1 MAWRDSRGSR
11 KRLLLFLSSMV
22 LGVSAL
28 VAINSFGVNLRETID
43 AEARSLLG
51 ADLSLE
57 SSRPFTKEARA
68 LVDSLGGE
76 QSERVSFTSMALF
89 PDTGATRLVTVRAM
103 QGDYP
108 YYGEIETSPAGV
120 ARTYL
125 SGRNALVDATLAEQY
140 DLQPGDSVR
149 IGEQSY
155 RIAGRLLKTPR
166 ESTAMMLFS
175 PRIFIPLE
183 HVDKS
188 LLGQGSRAEYEMYLK
203 FDESVDVEALVED
216 IDPWLDEQRI
226 GFDTIEEVQ
235 QDWNEGLTNLYRFLS
250 LVAFIAL
257 LLGGIG
263 VASSVHVYVKQ
274 RIQTIAV
281 LRCLGARSWRT
292 VAVYLIQAFAMGL
305 LGGLLGSFVGMA
317 VQVLLPMVLQDF
329 LPIDISFRIVWSAML
344 LGVALGV
351 FVTVLFALLPLV
363 TVRRVSP
370 LRALRASYTEEVK
383 AFRDPLRWAISVLIA
398 ACITGFALLQAPRW
412 EVGLGY
418 ALGVAVVFGLLAV
431 VAYVIMFAA
440 RRFFPSTWPYVW
452 RQGFANL
459 YRPHNQTLIMMLALG
474 LGTFL
479 IVTLFLVQRTLLD
492 QIQFTTGEGQP
503 NLVFF
508 DVQPIQRDSVAAIVR
523 SEGVA
528 VLDSVPI
535 VTMRL
540 SAVKG
545 VPVDTLRADSTTEG
559 RWALRRE
566 YRSTYR
572 DYLTEAEE
580 VIAGTFQGQMPEDA
594 GDPTDPGGTVAVP
607 VSLEQ
612 EIANELDVEIGDS
625 LEFNISGVDMRT
637 VVSSIRVV
645 DWRQLSTNFFVVFPA
660 GSLDTAPQ
668 FHVLM
673 TRAVD
678 KEQSAA
684 LQAAVVTAFPNVSA
698 IDLSLVLDVFDV
710 IFSRV
715 AFVIRFMALF
725 SILTG
730 VIVLAGAVIVSRYQR
745 AEESVLLKTLGASRS
760 QVFKIT
766 VVEYLFLGVFAALT
780 GLALAFIAGWALA
793 RFVFETPFVPD
804 YLAAVLAFVAVV
816 SLTVAI
822 GLLNSR
828 GIYDR
833 PPLEVLRAEV

>member
-1 MAWRDSRGSR
+1 
-11 KRLLLFLSSMV
+11 MV
-22 LGVSAL
+22 LGVAAL

-43 AEARSLLG
+43 EEARSLLG

-68 LVDSLGGE
+68 MVDSLGGE
-76 QSERVSFTSMALF
+76 QSERISFTSMALF
-89 PDTGATRLVTVRAM
+89 PDTGITRLVTVRAI
-103 QGDYP
+103 QGNYP
-108 YYGEIETSPAGV
+108 YYGSIETDPAAAAGS
-120 ARTYL
+120 YL

-149 IGEQSY
+149 IGNVSY

-166 ESTAMMLFS
+166 ESTAIMLFS

-183 HVDKS
+183 HLDQS
-188 LLGQGSRAEYEMYLK
+188 LLGQGSRAEYELYLK
-203 FDESVDVEALVED
+203 FDEGADVEAL
-216 IDPWLDEQRI
+216 LDEIAPRLEEQRI
-226 GFDTIEEVQ
+226 GFDTVEEVQ
-235 QDWNEGLTNLYRFLS
+235 RDWNEGLTNLYRFLS

-292 VAVYLIQAFAMGL
+292 VGIYLIQAFAMGL
-305 LGGLLGSFVGMA
+305 LGGLLGSLIGMA
-317 VQVLLPMVLQDF
+317 VQVLLPEILQDF
-329 LPIDISFRIVWSAML
+329 LPIDVSFRIVWSALL
-344 LGVALGV
+344 LGVVLGV
-351 FVTVLFALLPLV
+351 LVTVSFAMLPLV
-363 TVRRVSP
+363 AVRRVSP
-370 LRALRASYTEEVK
+370 LRALRASYSDDVQGG
-383 AFRDPLRWAISVLIA
+383 RDPLRWVISFLIA
-398 ACITGFALLQAPRW
+398 AGITGFALLQAPRW

-418 ALGVAVVFGLLAV
+418 AGGVVIVFGLLGL
-431 VAYVIMFAA
+431 VALTIIVAA
-440 RRFFPSTWPYVW
+440 RRFFPSSWPYVW

-459 YRPHNQTLIMMLALG
+459 YRPHNQTVIMMLALG

-479 IVTLFLVQRTLLD
+479 IATLFLVQRTLLN
-492 QIQFTTGEGQP
+492 QIQFAAGEGQP
-503 NLVFF
+503 NLVLF
-508 DVQPIQRDSVAAIVR
+508 DVQPSQRDSVATIVR
-523 SEGVA
+523 SQGLV

-535 VTMRL
+535 VTMRIA
-540 SAVKG
+540 SVKG
-545 VPVDTLRADSTTEG
+545 VPVDTLRADSTREG

-572 DYLTEAEE
+572 DYLTASEK
-580 VIAGTFQGQMPEDA
+580 VIAGTFQGKMPEDA
-594 GDPTDPGGTVAVP
+594 GDPTAPGGSAAVP

-612 EIANELDVEIGDS
+612 EIADELDVTIGDS
-625 LEFNISGVDMRT
+625 LEFNISGINMRT
-637 VVSSIRVV
+637 IVSSIRTV
-645 DWRQLSTNFFVVFPA
+645 DWRQLSTNFFVVFPS
-660 GSLDTAPQ
+660 GSLDAAPQ

-673 TRAVD
+673 TRVPDREA
-678 KEQSAA
+678 SAA
-684 LQAAVVTAFPNVSA
+684 LQTAVVTAFPNVSA
-698 IDLSLVLDVFDV
+698 IDLSLILDIFDV

-725 SILTG
+725 SIFTG
-730 VIVLAGAVIVSRYQR
+730 IIVLAGAVIVSRYQR

-760 QVFKIT
+760 QIFRIT
-766 VVEYLFLGVFAALT
+766 LIEYLFLGAFAALT
-780 GLALAFIAGWALA
+780 GLVLAFIAGWALA
-793 RFVFETPFVPD
+793 QFVFETPFVPD
-804 YLAAVLAFVAVV
+804 YPTATLTLVAVV